1 LREIDIEQV
10 RQEQKKQNGEP
21 WGGLN
26 MLTAE
31 QRYWQAV
38 QKARLIAKFEL
49 KQFLEGKI
57 DLLPCS
63 GDRERAFII
72 AEIAKAMD
80 GTDP

>member
-1 LREIDIEQV
+1 
-10 RQEQKKQNGEP
+10 
-21 WGGLN
+21 

-80 GTDP
+80 GTVLKTGGWLFMFGDEGV